1 MFSLKTKK
9 NLLKLDQKT
18 GLFKNKKF
26 FVEIFFLLLVGGG
39 NSNVGDDVDDDDDV
53 EPTSLQTVGQRATTW
68 VQLGRSFLRLYCDGA
83 KITTLRCVRAE
94 SVAAGS
100 VRDQIRAEVRQEKR
114 KALALDCPQHQQHR
128 LQQRHLALQQR

>member
-39 NSNVGDDVDDDDDV
+39 NSNVGDDVDESIELIERIKETFTSASHFLFSVTKYIQLNV
-53 EPTSLQTVGQRATTW
+53 E
-68 VQLGRSFLRLYCDGA
+68 
-83 KITTLRCVRAE
+83 TTLVLFTTLLTL
-94 SVAAGS
+94 
-100 VRDQIRAEVRQEKR
+100 QIYYV
-114 KALALDCPQHQQHR
+114 
-128 LQQRHLALQQR
+128 